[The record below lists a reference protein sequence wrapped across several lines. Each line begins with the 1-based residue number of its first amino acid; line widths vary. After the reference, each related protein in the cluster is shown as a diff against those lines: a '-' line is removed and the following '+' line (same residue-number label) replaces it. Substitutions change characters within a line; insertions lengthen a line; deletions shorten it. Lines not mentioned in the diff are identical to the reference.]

1 MPQTLP
7 PAREAALARQLL
19 TGVAQPPDSV
29 KKFRALMKD
38 RPEMTSEPAP
48 TPKRIINPPPREKP
62 QAE

>member
-1 MPQTLP
+1 M
-7 PAREAALARQLL
+7 ARQLL

-38 RPEMTSEPAP
+38 RPELTSEPTP

-62 QAE
+62 SAE